1 MRDWSAG
8 IAGAAVLAALFLT
21 GCAPAVR
28 LEPIGFAR
36 WQQQLQAMKGHVV
49 LVDVWATW
57 CVPCIERFPHVVSLY
72 QQYRNR
78 SVEFV
83 SMDVDDREDKAAV
96 ERARQFLV
104 RQKAVFRNY
113 LMDENIMDS
122 FDKLGVQGIPDVML
136 YDGSGRKRYD
146 LNGNDPNRQATLKDV
161 EDGLA
166 ALVAENR

>member
-1 MRDWSAG
+1 
-8 IAGAAVLAALFLT
+8 
-21 GCAPAVR
+21 
-28 LEPIGFAR
+28 
-36 WQQQLQAMKGHVV
+36 MKGHVV

-57 CVPCIERFPHVVSLY
+57 CAPCVERFPHMVSLY
-72 QQYRNR
+72 QQYKSRG
-78 SVEFV
+78 VEFV

-96 ERARQFLV
+96 ERARQFLI

-136 YDGSGRKRYD
+136 YDRSGRMRYD

-161 EDGLA
+161 EAGLA
-166 ALVAENR
+166 TLVAEKTN